1 MPKRRAV
8 DVKVTKIDPDSPLSL
23 WTFGIDGKVAA
34 DQFLTAHGASEAAFA
49 AAMATGR
56 RYLFICK
63 GAGRFIFQ
71 NYAIAHGVRCEI
83 ARNGHPN
90 RDKLRVIPLPE
101 SDEK

>member
-8 DVKVTKIDPDSPLSL
+8 DVKITKVMPDSPLSL
-23 WTFGIDGKVAA
+23 WAFSVDGKTSEHR
-34 DQFLTAHGASEAAFA
+34 FLTAHAASEAAFA

-63 GAGRFIFQ
+63 GAGRYVFQ
-71 NYAIAHGVRCEI
+71 TYAVAHGVRCEI
-83 ARNGHPN
+83 ERNGHPH

-101 SDEK
+101 RK